1 MSEIINI
8 DVFGEKFSFKSKL
21 DDESNKDVLDFF
33 LKELDEAQAKL
44 SESSASVPKLVKLLI
59 AVMNIANNYFEVE
72 EKLRS
77 IEKNLEAD
85 IEKILVKL
93 N

>member
-1 MSEIINI
+1 LSEIINI

-33 LKELDEAQAKL
+33 LKELDEVQAKL

>member
-33 LKELDEAQAKL
+33 LKELDEVQAKL